1 MVQEQNRMLRDV
13 LHRAGGW
20 GEGEGQ
26 GGSRES
32 TVKYR
37 QGRRMSVV
45 DGTHGSD
52 EELVWLVCGWNPRN
66 LNNKEGGAY
75 EQGIYRHSEKGSK

>member
-1 MVQEQNRMLRDV
+1 
-13 LHRAGGW
+13 
-20 GEGEGQ
+20 
-26 GGSRES
+26 
-32 TVKYR
+32 
-37 QGRRMSVV
+37 MSVV